1 MNTEILMVWKMISI
15 KQLIIKEGT
24 WRKVGDEVEINGRGR
39 RERKIVYIG
48 DQKPTQLL
56 LLFGF

>member
-24 WRKVGDEVEINGRGR
+24 WRKVGDEVEINGGGR